1 MGEEHQGD
9 SGLLF
14 DALISY
20 IDDKRLPVFPC
31 HPLGRQPIS
40 TKHVLSQR
48 NHMVPDMQLWHK
60 HPTPNIG
67 LPTGSKS
74 NIIAL
79 YVDEDRGGLD
89 SAEKLPVDIYG
100 VETPGIRAANG
111 SKYFLFQYS
120 KTLACVDEILPGIDV
135 IGDGGH
141 ILLPPSKL
149 DSKLVLKWIGE
160 ELFHTDKIAPL
171 SDAFLDWLSSHIA
184 NRPPMPDPPIDFE
197 TFDHKPNAPRLRTLA
212 DVTPQ
217 EIDWLWAGRIPLG
230 VVTGLEGHPQAGKS
244 WLTVHIASALSRG
257 EALPDQ
263 LQRDPCNSLI
273 LNSEDSAEHVMRKRF
288 ESAGADL
295 TRISVIDE
303 PMRLDGDGLA
313 LLCDYID
320 STAAKLVVIDPIS
333 SFMPPGVDP
342 NKVEKVRP
350 FLANLM
356 QIAHAKSC
364 AIVVV
369 RHLTKHRQSR
379 AMLSGSGSVDF
390 VAAYRSL
397 LLAGSD
403 PDDESKRAL
412 FQTKSNYGAPSAP
425 LGYHIEDDRLIWTG
439 ATDLTPQRVMSSQR
453 DETRLGSATR
463 DLMHL
468 LSQSGPTPAKEIQA
482 QMANLGHSKSTINR
496 AAKTAGVNHQRNGF
510 QGQVTW
516 SKEDELY

>member
-1 MGEEHQGD
+1 MSALNQD
-9 SGLLF
+9 SSI
-14 DALISY
+14 ALQNALDLY
-20 IDDKRLPVFPC
+20 AQKKLPVVPCEPFGRKPTSATRRNSISNQSFPD
-31 HPLGRQPIS
+31 I
-40 TKHVLSQR
+40 
-48 NHMVPDMQLWHK
+48 QLWQAN
-60 HPTPNIG
+60 PTLNIG

-74 NIIAL
+74 KIIAL
-79 YVDEDRGGLD
+79 FVDADRGGLESID
-89 SAEKLPVDIYG
+89 KLPFDLYQIK
-100 VETPGIRAANG
+100 TPGIHAGNG
-111 SKYFLFQYS
+111 SKFLLFRHPNS
-120 KTLACVDEILPGIDV
+120 LSCIDEILPGIDV
-135 IGDGGH
+135 IGDDGH
-141 ILLPPSKL
+141 IPLPPSKL
-149 DSKLVLKWIGE
+149 DSNPAIKWIDYD
-160 ELFHTDKIAPL
+160 LFLSDEMAPL
-171 SDAFLDWLSSHIA
+171 PESFLDWHKLQLA
-184 NRPPMPDPPIDFE
+184 NRPPMPDTPIDF
-197 TFDHKPNAPRLRTLA
+197 DAYDPKINAPTLRTLA
-212 DVTPQ
+212 DVVPQ
-217 EIDWLWAGRIPLG
+217 EIDWLWSERIPLG
-230 VVTGLEGHPQAGKS
+230 IVTGLEGHPQAGKS

-295 TRISVIDE
+295 DRIGVVDE
-303 PMRLDGDGLA
+303 PMRLDSDGLS
-313 LLCDYID
+313 LLCEYID

-333 SFMPPGVDP
+333 SFMPPDVDP
-342 NKVEKVRP
+342 NKVERVRP

-356 QIAHAKSC
+356 QIAKTKYC

-412 FQTKSNYGAPSAP
+412 FQTKSNYGSLSAP
-425 LGYHIEDDRLIWTG
+425 LGYQIEGDRLVWTG

-453 DETRLGSATR
+453 DETRLSSATR
-463 DLMHL
+463 DLMQL

-516 SKEDELY
+516 SKNGE